1 MADEWLRVLG
11 EKLGLKGLD
20 MAIDVTRLT
29 DPQQVQALSPNA
41 SNHGYPLPTPFSKPT
56 SIKHHLTSS
65 WMYGHTCQSH
75 THTETQFTIQH
86 SSLFCFLGKGTCNII
101 SPQDKRLRRH
111 FGGNIHILRSVAA
124 MKVFE
129 NIIDDVVSKLQQKA
143 SEMLQ
148 HGDFLVNCVVF
159 CKSGRHRSVAAAYCL
174 QHILNQ
180 PGSPFSASIVHVERD
195 QWVHLCTQ
203 CRDCQTGDGHRSF
216 FEALARRWPLPQ
228 S

>member
-1 MADEWLRVLG
+1 MFCTQPSQVLSVLLYTCGYNMHDSQLADAFWSGDGNMADEWLRVLG

-86 SSLFCFLGKGTCNII
+86 SSLFVFWKRNMQYYL
-101 SPQDKRLRRH
+101 SP
-111 FGGNIHILRSVAA
+111 G
-124 MKVFE
+124 
-129 NIIDDVVSKLQQKA
+129 
-143 SEMLQ
+143 
-148 HGDFLVNCVVF
+148 
-159 CKSGRHRSVAAAYCL
+159 
-174 QHILNQ
+174 
-180 PGSPFSASIVHVERD
+180 
-195 QWVHLCTQ
+195 
-203 CRDCQTGDGHRSF
+203 
-216 FEALARRWPLPQ
+216 
-228 S
+228 